1 MHEKFEAWIKA
12 QPFYTKL
19 IYIHGE
25 RLFIRDNGE
34 YQIFAMEVALQ
45 AWRENYEGRLLAI
58 SLFESKSKTVESLL
72 KKGKKQQQEI
82 DLIQCNCPG
91 CMRQKLNLG
100 GYQPCSCKNIT
111 VSSPPKK
118 P

>member
-34 YQIFAMEVALQ
+34 YQVLQ
-45 AWRENYEGRLLAI
+45 W
-58 SLFESKSKTVESLL
+58 
-72 KKGKKQQQEI
+72 
-82 DLIQCNCPG
+82 
-91 CMRQKLNLG
+91 KLPIKLG
-100 GYQPCSCKNIT
+100 
-111 VSSPPKK
+111 
-118 P
+118 

>member
-34 YQIFAMEVALQ
+34 YQVFAMEVALQ

-72 KKGKKQQQEI
+72 KKGKKQQQ
-82 DLIQCNCPG
+82 DLDSVHGNCPG

-100 GYQPCSCKNIT
+100 GYQPCSCKEKIIAR
-111 VSSPPKK
+111 PPFK